1 MICVTIG
8 RGRHRTLLE
17 EWNQAAKAGA
27 ELVELRID
35 CLRSEVNLKRILADR
50 PTKVVLTVRRGVDGG
65 LWRQDEEKRQLLL
78 REAIAAGVDYV
89 DLELDIAKSIPRF
102 GRTKRIV
109 SYHNFKETPTD
120 LDGISNQL
128 REANADVVKFAV
140 LAKSVAD
147 ASRVL
152 EVASKVPAP
161 TIGVAMGP
169 LGVFTRIL
177 GRKFGAPFT
186 YAMFNPERSFAPGMP
201 QFHELRRDYMYEA
214 IDAKSEVYG
223 VIGDP
228 IEHSLS
234 PAIHN
239 DAFRHLKLNKVY
251 VPLRIPAESLKES
264 LESLNWLDIKGLSVT
279 IPHKETLVPLMKQV
293 DGAVERT
300 GACNTAIAQ
309 ADGTWTG
316 YNTDYHAAMK
326 ALESAYDEVES
337 DRSPLMDKQVLIL
350 GAGGV
355 ARTIAFG
362 LARRGA
368 AVTLA
373 NRDEE
378 RAAKVAA
385 DVGCRYISW
394 SQRAGTTCDIL
405 VNCTPVGMHPNLDDT
420 PVPPA
425 AFRVGMVAF
434 DTIYHP
440 ENTMFIKMAQ
450 ERGCRTITGVDM
462 FVRQAAQQFKLFTG
476 QDAPRDRMLE
486 TVRRKLVN
494 VKED

>member
-17 EWNQAAKAGA
+17 EWNEAAKAGA
-27 ELVELRID
+27 ELVELRLD
-35 CLRSEVNLKRILADR
+35 CLRSEVNLQRILHER
-50 PTKVVLTVRRGVDGG
+50 PTPIVLTIRRGIDGG
-65 LWRQDEEKRQLLL
+65 LWRQDEEKRRLLL
-78 REAIAAGVDYV
+78 REGIASGVEYI
-89 DLELDIAKSIPRF
+89 DLELDVAKTIPRF
-102 GRTKRIV
+102 GKTKRIV
-109 SYHNFKETPTD
+109 SYHNFKEVPKD
-120 LDGISNQL
+120 LEQIAHQL
-128 REANADVVKFAV
+128 QEANADIVKFAV
-140 LAKSVAD
+140 LARNVPE

-152 EVASKVPAP
+152 EVASRVGKP

-201 QFHELRRDYMYEA
+201 LYHELKRDYLYDLM
-214 IDAKSEVYG
+214 DAKSEVYG

-228 IEHSLS
+228 IEQSLS
-234 PAIHN
+234 PAVHN
-239 DAFRHLKLNKVY
+239 DAFRHMKMNKVY
-251 VPLRIPAESLKES
+251 VPFRIPAEGLKES
-264 LESLNWLDIKGLSVT
+264 LESLQWLDIKGLSVT
-279 IPHKETLVPLMKQV
+279 IPHKETIVPLMRQV

-300 GACNTAIAQ
+300 GSCNTAVAQ

-316 YNTDYHAAMK
+316 YNTDYHAAMSV
-326 ALESAYDEVES
+326 LEAAYEPTGNEN
-337 DRSPLMDKQVLIL
+337 SPLLDKQVVIL

-368 AVTLA
+368 AVTIA

-385 DVGCRYISW
+385 DVGCRFINW
-394 SQRAGTTCDIL
+394 SQRAGTPADIL
-405 VNCTPVGMHPNLDDT
+405 INCTPIGMHPNLDDT

-425 AFRVGMVAF
+425 AFRAGMVAF
-434 DTIYHP
+434 DTVYHP
-440 ENTMFIKMAQ
+440 ENTMFLKMAR
-450 ERGCRTITGVDM
+450 ERECRALSGVDM

-476 QDAPRDRMLE
+476 KEAPIERMAE
-486 TVRRKLVN
+486 VVRRKLLN
-494 VKED
+494 VKDE

>member
-17 EWNQAAKAGA
+17 EWKEAAAAGA

-35 CLRSEVNLKRILADR
+35 CLRSEVNLKRILAER
-50 PTKVVLTVRRGVDGG
+50 LTPVVITVRRGVDGG
-65 LWRQDEEKRQLLL
+65 LWRQDEEKRLLLL
-78 REAIAAGVDYV
+78 REAIAAGVEYV
-89 DLELDIAKSIPRF
+89 DLELDVAKQIPRF
-102 GRTKRIV
+102 GKTKRIV
-109 SYHNFKETPTD
+109 SYHNFKEVPKD
-120 LDGISNQL
+120 LDQIAAQL

-140 LAKSVAD
+140 LAKTVAD

-152 EVASKVPAP
+152 EVASHVPAP
-161 TIGVAMGP
+161 TIGIAMGP

-201 QFHELRRDYMYEA
+201 QFHELRRDYLYDA
-214 IDAKSEVYG
+214 IDAQSEVYA

-234 PAIHN
+234 PAVHN

-251 VPLRIPAESLKES
+251 VPLRIPAAGLKES
-264 LESLNWLDIKGLSVT
+264 LESLNWLDLKGLSVT
-279 IPHKETLVPLMKQV
+279 IPHKEAIVPLMRQV

-300 GACNTAIAQ
+300 SSCNTAVAQ
-309 ADGTWTG
+309 PDGTWTG
-316 YNTDYHAAMK
+316 YNTDYHAAMS
-326 ALESAYDEVES
+326 ALEAAYEPS
-337 DRSPLMDKQVLIL
+337 DSENSPLLDKQVVIL

-362 LARRGA
+362 LSRRGA
-368 AVTLA
+368 AVTIA

-378 RAAKVAA
+378 RAATVAA
-385 DVGCRYISW
+385 DVGCRYINW
-394 SQRAGTTCDIL
+394 TQRAGTPCDIL
-405 VNCTPVGMHPNLDDT
+405 INCTPVGMHPNLDDT

-425 AFRVGMVAF
+425 AFRAGMVAF
-434 DTIYHP
+434 DTVYHP
-440 ENTMFIKMAQ
+440 ENTMFLKLAR
-450 ERGCRTITGVDM
+450 ERDCRTITGVDM
-462 FVRQAAQQFKLFTG
+462 FVSQAAQQFKLFTG
-476 QDAPRDRMLE
+476 QDAPVDRMRE
-486 TVRRKLVN
+486 VVKRKLLN
-494 VKED
+494 VKDA